1 MIRAGPRRPRVAACE
16 GFLPGLQGLA
26 FDSLLLASVGKPF
39 GGLSDGAGIQLS
51 DDAPRF
57 GCAPPGVFGVG
68 CRVGDTE
75 CAPHLPCLL
84 CPVHLDGEAIP
95 LDGLPLDRLLPRGL
109 GVAESLFSRP
119 HL

>member
-68 CRVGDTE
+68 CRVGDAE